1 MNTMKFYKWMP
12 GLYDLVNYKKEWLK
26 FDIKA
31 GLSVAAVVLP
41 ISIAYAELV
50 GLGAIVG
57 LYSSILPMIAYAL
70 FGSSKQLIVGPD
82 TATCA
87 VLAAVVTPLAAG
99 NLTLQ
104 WQLAIIMS
112 FMMGCWC
119 LVASRFKLGALS
131 DLLSQPIL
139 TGLLNGLSITIMVDQ
154 IPKIMGY
161 KSQSTGLIEKLLAMP
176 VEIFHSHSL
185 TLAVSISTF
194 VLLFLVKWLRPNWP
208 GPLFAVVLVSFV
220 VWLTDGHQYGI
231 DTIDPVNAA
240 SSIVSWDDFQPGLT
254 RDLVIPSLNLALI
267 SFVSMMLTVRSFAIK
282 NGYDTNADNEFR
294 ALGIIN
300 IVSAFSQGFVVSG
313 TSSRTAVND
322 SNGGKT
328 QLVSIIAAVAIAI
341 ITLFFID
348 GLQYIPGAVL
358 GVILIYAS
366 YSLIDLKGIWK
377 LRKRNL
383 AAFRLAIFTFVC
395 VLLMGIIPGIGLAVL
410 LGLLQFLR
418 IVFRPTE
425 QLLGINEEGII
436 HSLNNYSDVKA
447 VPGVMMYRFNSPLT
461 YFNVGYFK
469 RRILNLV
476 DNTTHQPNWVII
488 DAVSSFTHADIS
500 VLSTVEELKK
510 ELKNRNITL
519 VLAGR
524 RTELIKWFELTN
536 TDIEESDLV
545 VISDLYWALKFVQSK
560 EFVQT
565 METSNS

>member
-12 GLYDLVNYKKEWLK
+12 GLYDLANYKKEWLK
-26 FDIKA
+26 YDVKA
-31 GLSVAAVVLP
+31 GLSVAAVALP

-87 VLAAVVTPLAAG
+87 VLAAVVMPLAAG
-99 NLTLQ
+99 SVTLQ

-119 LVASRFKLGALS
+119 LIASRFRLGALS

-139 TGLLNGLSITIMVDQ
+139 TGLLNGLSITIIVDQ
-154 IPKIMGY
+154 IPKVFGY
-161 KSQSTGLIEKLLAMP
+161 KSQASGLIEKLIAMP
-176 VEIFHSHSL
+176 TEILHSHWI
-185 TLAVSISTF
+185 TLAVSVGTF

-208 GPLFAVVLVSFV
+208 GPLFAVVIISLV
-220 VWLTDGHQYGI
+220 VWGI
-231 DTIDPVNAA
+231 GAQQFGVTTIDPVDSAFSFVN
-240 SSIVSWDDFQPGLT
+240 WHDFQPGLT

-267 SFVSMMLTVRSFAIK
+267 SFVSMMLTVRSFATK
-282 NGYDTNADNEFR
+282 NGYETNADTEFR

-328 QLVSIIAAVAIAI
+328 QLVSVIAAVVIALVV
-341 ITLFFID
+341 LFFTD
-348 GLQYIPGAVL
+348 VLQYIPNAVL

-366 YSLIDLKGIWK
+366 YSLIDLKGIWQ

-383 AAFRLAIFTFVC
+383 EAFRLALFTLAC
-395 VLLMGIIPGIGLAVL
+395 VLLVGIIPGIGLAVL

-418 IVFRPTE
+418 VVFRPTE
-425 QLLGINEEGII
+425 QLLGVNDEGII
-436 HSLNNYSDVKA
+436 HSLSNYTDVKA
-447 VPGVMMYRFNSPLT
+447 IPGVMMYRFNSPLT

-469 RRILNLV
+469 RRILSLV
-476 DNTTHQPNWVII
+476 DSTTYQPNWVII

-500 VLSTVEELKK
+500 VLSTVEELKR

-519 VLAGR
+519 ILAGR
-524 RTELIKWFELTN
+524 RTELMKWFDLTN
-536 TDIEESDLV
+536 TEAIESDLV

-560 EFVQT
+560 ESVQAA
-565 METSNS
+565 EA

>member
-12 GLYDLVNYKKEWLK
+12 GLYDLANYKKEWLK
-26 FDIKA
+26 YDMKA
-31 GLSVAAVVLP
+31 GLSVAAVALP

-87 VLAAVVTPLAAG
+87 VLAAVVMPLAAG
-99 NLTLQ
+99 NVTLQ

-119 LVASRFKLGALS
+119 LIASRFKLGALS

-139 TGLLNGLSITIMVDQ
+139 TGLLNGLSITIIVDQ
-154 IPKIMGY
+154 IPKIFGY
-161 KSQSTGLIEKLLAMP
+161 KSQAAGLIEKLIAMP
-176 VEIFHSHSL
+176 VEILHSNWIIF
-185 TLAVSISTF
+185 AVSVGTF
-194 VLLFLVKWLRPNWP
+194 ILLFLVKWLRPNWP
-208 GPLFAVVLVSFV
+208 GPLFAVAIVSLI
-220 VWLTDGHQYGI
+220 VWGIGGHQYGI
-231 DTIDPVNAA
+231 TTIEPVDSAFDWVNW
-240 SSIVSWDDFQPGLT
+240 SDFQPGLT

-267 SFVSMMLTVRSFAIK
+267 SFVSMMLTVRSFATK
-282 NGYDTNADNEFR
+282 NGYETNADTEFR
-294 ALGIIN
+294 ALGVIN

-322 SNGGKT
+322 SNGGKS
-328 QLVSIIAAVAIAI
+328 QLVSIIAAVVIALVV
-341 ITLFFID
+341 LFFTD
-348 GLQYIPGAVL
+348 CLQYIPNAVL

-366 YSLIDLKGIWK
+366 YSLIDLKGIWQ

-383 AAFRLAIFTFVC
+383 EAFRLALFTLVC
-395 VLLMGIIPGIGLAVL
+395 VLLVGIIPGIGLAVL
-410 LGLLQFLR
+410 LGLIQFLR
-418 IVFRPTE
+418 VIFRPTE
-425 QLLGINEEGII
+425 QLLGINDEGII

-447 VPGVMMYRFNSPLT
+447 IPGVMMYRFNSPLT

-476 DNTTHQPNWVII
+476 DSTTYQPNWVII

-519 VLAGR
+519 ILAGR
-524 RTELIKWFELTN
+524 RTELIKWFELTGSES
-536 TDIEESDLV
+536 IESDLV

-560 EFVQT
+560 ESVQAT
-565 METSNS
+565 EA